1 LEIIIFS
8 FYQAGV
14 VPDGIVLYPHD
25 DANVVITDEDSG
37 DEDNITM
44 NNNLPGVQLRS
55 DVEVIIN

>member
-1 LEIIIFS
+1 MEIIIFS

-14 VPDGIVLYPHD
+14 VPDGIGLYPHD